1 LKRVRKINLSWEKR
15 GKTVLS
21 LQKMESGMDWF
32 KKHVDTVI
40 VLTGIFS
47 SMVWINGK
55 FDNIQSQINDVREQV
70 VIMKTVM
77 IMKDVMPK
85 ELAVNNKEEIK

>member
-1 LKRVRKINLSWEKR
+1 
-15 GKTVLS
+15 
-21 LQKMESGMDWF
+21 MDWF